1 MVQAGE
7 KQVKILA
14 VCSSLDLRFPY
25 SSTPAWWQL
34 FKGLYEIGMEVIAT
48 PYQGPAVE
56 SLWWKAYP
64 NPCQREGNLFV
75 AARNGLRRLT
85 ECTKG
90 EEGQREDIKDSLTD
104 KVVRTLA
111 HTFIRPK
118 WEKHLDNIL
127 KEEEDVGAI
136 IVFTVPL
143 NHLKGLPT
151 YIKEKYHIPIFY
163 YDGDVPASLPQFGGF
178 KSGFKIYQGAD
189 LNEYDGF
196 ISNSKGGVPELEKM
210 GAKNVSVLY
219 YGADPDLFAP
229 LNVKQDIDV
238 FFYGHGYEYRKEW
251 VKAMITM
258 PSKRLTNKR
267 FAIRAT
273 GFDIDLGNTEKLPYA
288 SFAKLREYAC
298 RSRINLNITRKAH
311 ASLYASSSFR
321 PFELASTGCCTV
333 SNPYKGLE
341 EWFES
346 KKEIFIIESAQE
358 AIEIYKWLLKN
369 DTQRRKVG
377 RQARERVLK
386 EHTYRHR
393 AKELAKIVSSIY

>member
-1 MVQAGE
+1 M
-7 KQVKILA
+7 KILA

-25 SSTPAWWQL
+25 SCTPAWWQL
-34 FKGLYEIGMEVIAT
+34 FKGLYEIGVEVIAT

-56 SLWWKAYP
+56 SLWWKTYP
-64 NPCQREGNLFV
+64 NPCQREGALFTS
-75 AARNGLRRLT
+75 ARDAVRGL
-85 ECTKG
+85 TKFVKQ
-90 EEGQREDIKDSLTD
+90 ENGQRYETKDNLAD
-104 KVVRTLA
+104 KAIRTLT
-111 HTFIRPK
+111 HTLIRPK

-127 KEEEDVGAI
+127 KNEEDVDAI
-136 IVFTVPL
+136 IVFTAPL
-143 NHLKGLPT
+143 NHLRGLPT
-151 YIKEKYHIPIFY
+151 YIKEKYDIPIFY
-163 YDGDVPASLPQFGGF
+163 YDGDIPASLPSFGGF

-189 LNEYDGF
+189 LTEYDGF

-219 YGADPDLFAP
+219 YGADPALFAP

-251 VKAMITM
+251 IKAMIAM

-288 SFAKLREYAC
+288 SFAKLREYCC

-311 ASLYASSSFR
+311 ASIYASSSSR
-321 PFELASTGCCTV
+321 PFELASMGCCIV

-341 EWFES
+341 EWFEP
-346 KKEIFIIESAQE
+346 KKEIFIVESADE
-358 AIEIYKWLLKN
+358 AIDTYKWLLKN
-369 DTQRRKVG
+369 DGQRGRIG
-377 RQARERVLK
+377 RQARGRVLK
-386 EHTYRHR
+386 EHTFRHR
-393 AKELAKIVSSIY
+393 AKELAKILSSIC

>member
-1 MVQAGE
+1 M
-7 KQVKILA
+7 KILA
-14 VCSSLDLRFPY
+14 VCSSLDLKSLY
-25 SSTPAWWQL
+25 SCTPAWWQL
-34 FKGLYEIGMEVIAT
+34 LKGLYEIGVEVIAT
-48 PYQGPAVE
+48 SYQGPAVE

-75 AARNGLRRLT
+75 TARNALRGL
-85 ECTKG
+85 TKSTKR
-90 EEGQREDIKDSLTD
+90 EDGQRQDIKDNLAD
-104 KVVRTLA
+104 KVVRTLTY
-111 HTFIRPK
+111 TFVRPR

-127 KEEEDVGAI
+127 KKEEDVDAI

-143 NHLKGLPT
+143 NHLQGLPA
-151 YIKEKYHIPIFY
+151 YIKEKHHIPIFY

-189 LNEYDGF
+189 LAEYDGF
-196 ISNSKGGVPELEKM
+196 ISNSKGGIRELEKM

-219 YGADPDLFAP
+219 YGADPALFAP
-229 LNVKQDIDV
+229 LNVKQNIDV

-251 VKAMITM
+251 IKAMITM

-288 SFAKLREYAC
+288 SFAKLREYSC
-298 RSRINLNITRKAH
+298 RSKINLNITRKAH
-311 ASLYASSSFR
+311 ASVYASSSSR
-321 PFELASTGCCTV
+321 PFELASMGCCIV

-341 EWFES
+341 EWFEP
-346 KKEIFIIESAQE
+346 KKEIFIIESAEE

-369 DTQRRKVG
+369 SVERRKVG
-377 RQARERVLK
+377 EQARERVLK
-386 EHTYRHR
+386 EHTYQHR
-393 AKELAKIVSSIY
+393 AGQLVKILNTAK

>member
-1 MVQAGE
+1 
-7 KQVKILA
+7 VKILA
-14 VCSSLDLRFPY
+14 VCSSLDLSSAY
-25 SSTPAWWQL
+25 SCTPAWWQL
-34 FKGLYEIGMEVIAT
+34 LKALYEIGVEVIAT

-64 NPCQREGNLFV
+64 NPCEREGNLF
-75 AARNGLRRLT
+75 ASTRNALKGL
-85 ECTKG
+85 TKFTKL
-90 EEGQREDIKDSLTD
+90 EDGQRQDIKDNLAD
-104 KVVRTLA
+104 KAVRTLA
-111 HTFIRPK
+111 HTFIRPR
-118 WEKHLDNIL
+118 WEKHLDYIL
-127 KEEEDVGAI
+127 KKEEDVDAI
-136 IVFTVPL
+136 IVFTIPL

-189 LNEYDGF
+189 LTEYDGF
-196 ISNSKGGVPELEKM
+196 ISNSKGGVRELKKM

-219 YGADPDLFAP
+219 YGADPALFAP
-229 LNVKQDIDV
+229 LDVKQDIDI

-251 VKAMITM
+251 VEAMITI
-258 PSKRLTNKR
+258 PSKRVTNNK

-288 SFAKLREYAC
+288 SFAKLREYC
-298 RSRINLNITRKAH
+298 SRSKINLNITRKAH
-311 ASLYASSSFR
+311 ASVYASSSSR
-321 PFELASTGCCTV
+321 PFELASMGCCIV

-341 EWFES
+341 EWFEP
-346 KKEIFIIESAQE
+346 KKEILIIESAEE

-369 DTQRRKVG
+369 DTERRKVG

-386 EHTYRHR
+386 EHTYQHR
-393 AKELAKIVSSIY
+393 ARKLVRILKKI

>member
-1 MVQAGE
+1 M
-7 KQVKILA
+7 KILA
-14 VCSSLDLRFPY
+14 VCSSLDLRSTY
-25 SSTPAWWQL
+25 SCTLAWWQL
-34 FKGLYEIGMEVIAT
+34 LKGLYEIGVEVIAA

-64 NPCQREGNLFV
+64 NPCQREGNLF
-75 AARNGLRRLT
+75 ATARSVLRGL
-85 ECTKG
+85 TKFVKR
-90 EEGQREDIKDSLTD
+90 EDGQREDIKDNLADKAVRALT
-104 KVVRTLA
+104 
-111 HTFIRPK
+111 HTFIRPR

-127 KEEEDVGAI
+127 KKEEDVDAI
-136 IVFTVPL
+136 IVFTIPL

-151 YIKEKYHIPIFY
+151 YIKQRHDIPIFY

-219 YGADPDLFAP
+219 YGADPTLFTP

-238 FFYGHGYEYRKEW
+238 FFYGHGHEYRKEW
-251 VKAMITM
+251 IEAMITL
-258 PSKRLTNKR
+258 PSKRLTSNK

-273 GFDIDLGNTEKLPYA
+273 GFDVDLGNTESLPYA
-288 SFAKLREYAC
+288 SFSKLREYSC

-311 ASLYASSSFR
+311 ASMYASSSSR
-321 PFELASTGCCTV
+321 PFELASMGCCIV

-341 EWFES
+341 EWFEP
-346 KKEIFIIESAQE
+346 KKEVFIIESAEE
-358 AIEIYKWLLKN
+358 AIQIYKWLLKN
-369 DTQRRKVG
+369 DAERRKVG
-377 RQARERVLK
+377 QQARERVLR
-386 EHTYRHR
+386 EHTYKHR
-393 AKELAKIVSSIY
+393 ARQLVKILNTAK